1 MKTIFYAHTGSGNH
15 GCEALVR
22 STAMLLDCTPMLF
35 STGYDEDIQYGLT
48 EVAQVKKDTVDT
60 IPRKSIMYM
69 KAACQT
75 KLTKKTTLFTKYA
88 RKNFLAQVQKDD
100 LCLSIGGDNYCYAG
114 TEILGDLNILC
125 KKKGA
130 KTILWGC
137 SIDPE
142 VLTPEII
149 RDLRH
154 YDLITVRES
163 LTQNALAAVGVTK
176 NVRIVADTAFLL
188 NTEKGEMP
196 QGFLPGNMIGLNLSP
211 LVLQYVR
218 NQEKVLDSF
227 YTLVQ
232 YILNSTDSNIALIP
246 HVTKEKGAD
255 LEILQLIYERFS
267 DSGRVILIKDQ
278 NCMRLK
284 YFISQCR
291 LFIGARTHA
300 TIAAYSTFVP
310 TLAIGYSVKS
320 RGIATDLFGMED
332 HYVLP
337 IQSIQSDLDLI
348 VAFDWLNTNAEK
360 IKIHLQKVI
369 PKYQVKARMG
379 KKYLNQLIK

>member
-1 MKTIFYAHTGSGNH
+1 M
-15 GCEALVR
+15 
-22 STAMLLDCTPMLF
+22 
-35 STGYDEDIQYGLT
+35 
-48 EVAQVKKDTVDT
+48 
-60 IPRKSIMYM
+60 
-69 KAACQT
+69 
-75 KLTKKTTLFTKYA
+75 
-88 RKNFLAQVQKDD
+88 
-100 LCLSIGGDNYCYAG
+100 
-114 TEILGDLNILC
+114 
-125 KKKGA
+125 
-130 KTILWGC
+130 
-137 SIDPE
+137 
-142 VLTPEII
+142 
-149 RDLRH
+149 
-154 YDLITVRES
+154 
-163 LTQNALAAVGVTK
+163 TQNALAAVGVTK

-211 LVLQYVR
+211 LVLHYVR

-232 YILNSTDSNIALIP
+232 YILDSTDSNIALIP

-255 LEILQLIYERFS
+255 LEILKPIYERFS

-337 IQSIQSDLDLI
+337 IQSIQSDSDLI
-348 VAFDWLNTNAEK
+348 FAFDWLNTNAEK

-369 PKYQVKARMG
+369 PKYQAKACMG